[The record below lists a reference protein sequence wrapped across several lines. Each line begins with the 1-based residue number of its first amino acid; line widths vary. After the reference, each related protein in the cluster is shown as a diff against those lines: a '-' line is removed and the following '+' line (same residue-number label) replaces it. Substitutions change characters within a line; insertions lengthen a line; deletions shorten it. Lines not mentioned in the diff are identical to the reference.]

1 MSDSLRD
8 RITSEVRSFLKCVPD
23 IERVKYKTVL
33 QMLEQHLNLSKDEL
47 TAEKDTIKSI
57 IKEEGLKEYE
67 SREANQKKPSF
78 P

>member
-23 IERVKYKTVL
+23 IEYRRFPQIIRRRVKYKTVL

-57 IKEEGLKEYE
+57 IKVISVLTGM
-67 SREANQKKPSF
+67 RA
-78 P
+78 